1 MLSLCVM
8 HKEIQLLKLLQVV
21 VLSRFV
27 AAPLLIAASHV
38 CPIVVLVVIV
48 VLVISSFYCWM
59 SANAASRFA
68 DSQLLVFT
76 ANVVGYVLHQIVAL
90 LSGWCLLFWLDFYDS
105 SSCCVLQYVVAIASN
120 LWVYQL
126 IAISV
131 PLIVS
136 VLWCELI
143 LAMICSNA
151 TRDVI
156 CHQP

>member
-105 SSCCVLQYVVAIASN
+105 SSCCVLQHVVAIASN

-136 VLWCELI
+136 VLWCEL
-143 LAMICSNA
+143 AMICSNA
-151 TRDVI
+151 IRDVI